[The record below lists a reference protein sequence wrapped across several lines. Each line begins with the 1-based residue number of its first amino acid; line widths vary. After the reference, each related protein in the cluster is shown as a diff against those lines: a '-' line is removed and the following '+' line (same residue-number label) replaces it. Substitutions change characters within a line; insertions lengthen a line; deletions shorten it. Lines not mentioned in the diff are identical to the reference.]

1 MNDAICNSGDE
12 GAKCVDV
19 AGNFCKALHRGI
31 FWKGFGNN
39 HRTPSA
45 WLIPNEN
52 RVTFRVS
59 TTAAR
64 EVWGTSTVGPA
75 RYCPPRSSRSF

>member
-1 MNDAICNSGDE
+1 MAVFLLHEPDHE
-12 GAKCVDV
+12 GY
-19 AGNFCKALHRGI
+19 RGI

-45 WLIPNEN
+45 WLVPKSN

-59 TTAAR
+59 TTSAR
-64 EVWGTSTVGPA
+64 EAGGLHKLNAVRPIA
-75 RYCPPRSSRSF
+75 